1 MSTTRLLKSVL
12 PAACLWTGL
21 RAVEGFDYD
30 ATLQE
35 LTILYPADDD
45 DVMAEDDG
53 GSLPHSIPKSIREM
67 ASSKTAI
74 KALGSMI
81 WYADRL

>member
-1 MSTTRLLKSVL
+1 VL

-35 LTILYPADDD
+35 LKSLYPTHGDD
-45 DVMAEDDG
+45 MEEDNAG
-53 GSLPHSIPKSIREM
+53 FLPCSIPESIRDM

-81 WYADRL
+81 WYADCL

>member
-1 MSTTRLLKSVL
+1 MSTTRLLKSIL

-35 LTILYPADDD
+35 LITLYPAEGGDAMDED
-45 DVMAEDDG
+45 AEE
-53 GSLPHSIPKSIREM
+53 SLPHSIPESIREM

-81 WYADRL
+81 W

>member
-1 MSTTRLLKSVL
+1 MSTTRLLKSAL

-21 RAVEGFDYD
+21 RPVEGFDYD
-30 ATLQE
+30 STLQE
-35 LTILYPADDD
+35 LTTLYPSDGH
-45 DVMAEDDG
+45 DVMDEDDG
-53 GSLPHSIPKSIREM
+53 ESLPHSIPKSIREM

-81 WYADRL
+81 W